1 MGAGRGARAG
11 ARAGAGAGAGAGG
24 GLPGWLPAGAGEVRE
39 PAARAMLRGL
49 RRAPV
54 AWGAGGAPG
63 EVSFAGPAPGAE
75 EAAAGAA
82 PLVLLHG
89 FDSNCLEY
97 RRLHPLLGEA
107 GLPAYAVDILG
118 WGWSRG
124 EEGGARGPR
133 EKREFLRAF
142 WEEHLGGR
150 PVTLVGSSLGG
161 AMAIDC
167 ALEYPDMV
175 QSLVLIDA
183 QGFIDG
189 LGPLSQLPGWVATLG
204 VKVLGSRP
212 LREMANQMSYHD
224 AETFATDDA
233 VRVGQL
239 HCSTDNWMDD
249 NKAWMM
255 SGGYSLSER
264 VAELRQPTLVCWGEQ
279 DRILE
284 PSTAEQFRAA
294 LTGRPGLPDAQ
305 ICTIPACGH
314 VAHLEQPQL
323 LTELIVDFARGLAPS
338 AGSQQGGEGGGTA
351 AAAQEEPSAT

>member
-1 MGAGRGARAG
+1 
-11 ARAGAGAGAGAGG
+11 
-24 GLPGWLPAGAGEVRE
+24 
-39 PAARAMLRGL
+39 MLRGL
-49 RRAPV
+49 RREPV
-54 AWGAGGAPG
+54 AWGAGREAG
-63 EVSFAGPAPGAE
+63 EVCFAGPAPGL
-75 EAAAGAA
+75 GGGSGGGGGDG
-82 PLVLLHG
+82 PDPVVLLHG

-118 WGWSRG
+118 WGFSRG
-124 EEGGARGPR
+124 GACGARGPR

-175 QSLVLIDA
+175 RSLVLIDA

-189 LGPLSQLPGWVATLG
+189 LGPLAQLPEWLATLG
-204 VKVLGSRP
+204 VRVLGSRP

-224 AETFATDDA
+224 TETFATDDA

-239 HCSTDNWMDD
+239 HCNADNWMED

-264 VAELRQPTLVCWGEQ
+264 VSGVRQPTLVCWGEQ
-279 DRILE
+279 DRILD
-284 PSTAEQFRAA
+284 PATVEQFRAA
-294 LTGRPGLPDAQ
+294 LTGRPGLPDAL
-305 ICTIPACGH
+305 IHTIPECGH
-314 VAHLEQPQL
+314 VGHLEQPKHL
-323 LTELIVDFARGLAPS
+323 AELIVDFARAN
-338 AGSQQGGEGGGTA
+338 GGTSGSA
-351 AAAQEEPSAT
+351 PQMSEEPEEDRETSPAP